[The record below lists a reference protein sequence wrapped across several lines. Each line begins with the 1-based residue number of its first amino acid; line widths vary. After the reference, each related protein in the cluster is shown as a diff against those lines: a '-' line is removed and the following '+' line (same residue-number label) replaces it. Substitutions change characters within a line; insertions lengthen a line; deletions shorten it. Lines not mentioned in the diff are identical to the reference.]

1 MGAIVTTENIRSAA
15 KVLSDFLDEQ
25 SKDKGLEQA
34 SVSAI
39 TELRSK
45 GKLTRTNLL
54 RQLEEARKAVLNGDA
69 PQDKG

>member
-1 MGAIVTTENIRSAA
+1 MTTENIRSAA
-15 KVLSDFLDEQ
+15 RVLSDFLDEQ
-25 SKDKGLEQA
+25 SKDEGLEQA

>member
-1 MGAIVTTENIRSAA
+1 MTTENIRSAA

-25 SKDKGLEQA
+25 SKDEHLEQS

-39 TELRSK
+39 IELRSK

-54 RQLEEARKAVLNGDA
+54 RQLEDARSRVLKGDIQ
-69 PQDKG
+69 QDKG